1 MLLDEEELLL
11 DTLEE
16 LLAGGFWGLGVP
28 DEPPPP
34 QPDNPAT
41 SAQLNTRAAHWRTF
55 IIVVGV
61 NIVAS
66 RSASDNQRLYKRH

>member
-28 DEPPPP
+28 DEPP
-34 QPDNPAT
+34 QPDSPAT
-41 SAQLNTRAAHWRTF
+41 RAQLNTRAAHWRTF
-55 IIVVGV
+55 IIVLGV

-66 RSASDNQRLYKRH
+66 RSASDNQRLFKRH